1 MHVLPTGCL
10 LQITTWSFL
19 FSVADNLDL
28 PCADTIFKEGPG
40 GGVELVEKTVVSKAE
55 LLNMLKIARSVTD
68 TFLHSRSQSVRG
80 RARTFRVGGRSIV
93 PEPDILGFGQFLS
106 FHCVLVEPS
115 TQSSP
120 AESGPLSRR

>member
-1 MHVLPTGCL
+1 MWL
-10 LQITTWSFL
+10 LL

-28 PCADTIFKEGPG
+28 PFADTIFKEGPG

-68 TFLHSRSQSVRG
+68 TFLHLRSQSVRG
-80 RARTFRVGGRSIV
+80 RARTTRDGGRSSV
-93 PEPDILGFGQFLS
+93 PEPDILSFGTFLS

-115 TQSSP
+115 AQSSP
-120 AESGPLSRR
+120 AESGLLSRQIA